1 MVAAVVVLATLATS
15 TAAVRE
21 SAGIELQSAVDANW
35 RGAYDLLVR
44 PPGRRLDLERTGG
57 LVEPNFLAF
66 AGDGGISLADL
77 DAIRAVPD
85 VEIAAPVANLGNMR
99 YATGGPVLVR
109 TVLPDRPTLYR
120 VTLRAES
127 SDGLRRVLVQEQIDD
142 LLLGPSNGTDLGT
155 SRTAEGLSGGP
166 EGVDVQYAG
175 LPAIST
181 PVIGVDPAAERA
193 LLGPTAAFLDAF
205 QSLDRLPATPT
216 AAEFDPG
223 LIPPEFED
231 QRFFIEALAGGPGG
245 AATRERP
252 VIPVAVS
259 ETLYASL
266 TVTADIVQIGEPLA
280 AYPDAAD
287 TATRLAEA
295 ALAAG
300 EGETP
305 IGRST
310 LDASRAL
317 RPFQPPRLMLL
328 WPDEPPPEGS
338 SASVGIAPELD
349 PELAGRPEYAATP
362 PRPGSDRLSFRV
374 SPVGLVDASGAVR
387 DPDDATVGPATVGL
401 EAAYREGT
409 VVQLPPVE
417 DFVTTGGLDRPFVFA
432 PLASFDLRRLDL
444 PDDPLTYVPLGVYA
458 PPESRYLAAPDGTPV
473 SEPVALSPTLNP
485 KGFINM
491 PPLAITNIESAA
503 LLRGGDPIDAVRV
516 RVSGLDRFDAAAVRT
531 VERVASEVSALG
543 LDVDIVAGSSPQP
556 VEIYVGGYDVTSRP
570 ASDLG
575 WVEQGWTTMGAA
587 ERVAGGLG
595 ETNHVLLALSALTAL
610 AFGVCL
616 QLLQVGVRVREVAVL
631 HAIGWSR
638 RRVTRW
644 ILGEALVA
652 GAIVVAIGVAA
663 WVVLGASGTSGLIM
677 SIILGTMIPVA
688 AGFTVPV
695 LLRSTKPGQISSGDV
710 RVFMARMTPAVRG
723 ARTYGLRTAIARPVR
738 LMATALALGIAAA
751 STAVGGLVIAST
763 AATVGPTRLA
773 TALSGVLAPYQAA
786 ILAVAAAA
794 ATVLAVLLLRL
805 DQSERRSETAVLRA
819 CGWASDRM
827 HRAIAIHRA
836 AIALPAMAVA
846 SVVAIMVGG
855 ALGAA
860 TAPVLVAGAST
871 LVVLG
876 LMLDVRWATRG
887 DRL

>member
-1 MVAAVVVLATLATS
+1 
-15 TAAVRE
+15 VR
-21 SAGIELQSAVDANW
+21 
-35 RGAYDLLVR
+35 R
-44 PPGRRLDLERTGG
+44 
-57 LVEPNFLAF
+57 
-66 AGDGGISLADL
+66 
-77 DAIRAVPD
+77 
-85 VEIAAPVANLGNMR
+85 
-99 YATGGPVLVR
+99 
-109 TVLPDRPTLYR
+109 
-120 VTLRAES
+120 
-127 SDGLRRVLVQEQIDD
+127 
-142 LLLGPSNGTDLGT
+142 
-155 SRTAEGLSGGP
+155 
-166 EGVDVQYAG
+166 
-175 LPAIST
+175 
-181 PVIGVDPAAERA
+181 
-193 LLGPTAAFLDAF
+193 
-205 QSLDRLPATPT
+205 
-216 AAEFDPG
+216 
-223 LIPPEFED
+223 
-231 QRFFIEALAGGPGG
+231 
-245 AATRERP
+245 
-252 VIPVAVS
+252 
-259 ETLYASL
+259 
-266 TVTADIVQIGEPLA
+266 
-280 AYPDAAD
+280 
-287 TATRLAEA
+287 
-295 ALAAG
+295 
-300 EGETP
+300 
-305 IGRST
+305 
-310 LDASRAL
+310 
-317 RPFQPPRLMLL
+317 
-328 WPDEPPPEGS
+328 
-338 SASVGIAPELD
+338 
-349 PELAGRPEYAATP
+349 
-362 PRPGSDRLSFRV
+362 
-374 SPVGLVDASGAVR
+374 
-387 DPDDATVGPATVGL
+387 
-401 EAAYREGT
+401 
-409 VVQLPPVE
+409 
-417 DFVTTGGLDRPFVFA
+417 
-432 PLASFDLRRLDL
+432 
-444 PDDPLTYVPLGVYA
+444 
-458 PPESRYLAAPDGTPV
+458 
-473 SEPVALSPTLNP
+473 
-485 KGFINM
+485 
-491 PPLAITNIESAA
+491 
-503 LLRGGDPIDAVRV
+503 
-516 RVSGLDRFDAAAVRT
+516 

-556 VEIYVGGYDVTSRP
+556 VEIYVGGYDVTSQP

-688 AGFTVPV
+688 AGFTVPA

-860 TAPVLVAGAST
+860 TAPVLGAGAST

-876 LMLDVRWATRG
+876 LMLDVQWATRG